1 MEQVCAF
8 LEFQHQLHS
17 WSDLRRG
24 RRTLHKTE
32 GQHVLTWPKGEVFAL
47 PQGGQAEMHLL
58 ACGSGHLSD
67 RKGGVRRL
75 KLTKW
80 REGRLA
86 DIRLPK
92 FANANVLAL

>member
-1 MEQVCAF
+1 
-8 LEFQHQLHS
+8 
-17 WSDLRRG
+17 
-24 RRTLHKTE
+24 
-32 GQHVLTWPKGEVFAL
+32 
-47 PQGGQAEMHLL
+47 MHLL

-92 FANANVLAL
+92 FANTNVLAL